1 MRVSVSGLDSVA
13 RLKRTHDL
21 SPELRPPDDLE
32 SLAYTLFFLL
42 LGNLPWRFTFSR
54 YRLVRAMKMVHESK
68 REFTSSL
75 PLPSTPSE
83 FSALLQCA
91 RAPVGDWPASL
102 ALQRKALRDLAAG
115 LGEEDGTPLD
125 WTPVLAARS
134 KTQHVD
140 IASDS
145 DEGSEPGSEESN
157 EEYSDSLYEVDPDLY
172 DWDVHGGRD
181 KTLTF
186 SIADAE
192 FLDGQIPVLGE
203 IVNG

>member
-1 MRVSVSGLDSVA
+1 MRVLVSGSDSVA
-13 RLKRTHDL
+13 RLKRTHGL

-42 LGNLPWRFTFSR
+42 LGGVPWRFTFSR
-54 YRLVRAMKMVHESK
+54 YCLVRAMKMVHESK

-75 PLPSTPSE
+75 PLSSTPFE

-91 RAPVGDWPASL
+91 RAPVDDWAASL
-102 ALQRKALRDLAAG
+102 AVQRKALRDLAAG

-125 WTPVLAARS
+125 WTPVVATPS

-140 IASDS
+140 IASES
-145 DEGSEPGSEESN
+145 DESSEPGSGEPN
-157 EEYSDSLYEVDPDLY
+157 EEYSDSLCEVDPDLY

-203 IVNG
+203 VVNG